1 MNDMFGGNQQAD
13 ERFPSKIWK
22 KNIYRT
28 LMMLGLFVAAS
39 SIGFFF
45 RHFGFPDTNIVI
57 VYLLA
62 VLVTS
67 WLARSFIFGFVASLL
82 ATFAFN
88 YLFAEPL
95 LAFSVNDPN
104 YIVTLIIMTVIA
116 LITSTL
122 TSHAQRNAKEALEK
136 EAETKAIY
144 NLTNHLT
151 DAEDIHAIAAL
162 AASAISEC
170 FLCNAACLCFDEN
183 NVLEN
188 TFIQQMLG
196 EKQTRREVEDIEGMK
211 HRIDGMR
218 TGFDVGNEFY
228 DWPIYGRES
237 TLGVIRIPCEKAQ
250 SMDEKQQKLLRS
262 IIESTALA
270 MDRFRSAD
278 QKTRSREE
286 ITMERYRSNLLRA
299 ISHDLRTP
307 LSGMIGTSEML
318 RDMTTADD
326 PRYILVQSLHEDA
339 DWLYSMVENILNLT
353 RLQDG
358 RLTIKK
364 EREALEEVIG
374 GAVSRINTR
383 APDYEILVE
392 VPNELILV
400 PMDAKLIEQ
409 VIINLLDNAIRHSKP
424 ENEINIFAEQCEGEN
439 IVKIS
444 IRDRGVGIHE
454 KDLPHLFEVFYTS
467 GNGHSD
473 ARKGIGLGLAICETI
488 VNAHG
493 GTISAS
499 NQEEGPGATFAFTL
513 PMEEDG
519 NEAL

>member
-1 MNDMFGGNQQAD
+1 MNGMFGGNQQAD

-28 LMMLGLFVAAS
+28 LMMLGFFVAAS
-39 SIGFFF
+39 AIGFFF

-183 NVLEN
+183 NVPEKWPFRIISAQGN
-188 TFIQQMLG
+188 TP
-196 EKQTRREVEDIEGMK
+196 
-211 HRIDGMR
+211 IDQAAM
-218 TGFDVGNEFY
+218 D
-228 DWPIYGRES
+228 
-237 TLGVIRIPCEKAQ
+237 TLGFIACYMGVLVVGT
-250 SMDEKQQKLLRS
+250 LLLTL
-262 IIESTALA
+262 TAGC
-270 MDRFRSAD
+270 S
-278 QKTRSREE
+278 
-286 ITMERYRSNLLRA
+286 LRC
-299 ISHDLRTP
+299 
-307 LSGMIGTSEML
+307 
-318 RDMTTADD
+318 
-326 PRYILVQSLHEDA
+326 LV
-339 DWLYSMVENILNLT
+339 
-353 RLQDG
+353 
-358 RLTIKK
+358 
-364 EREALEEVIG
+364 
-374 GAVSRINTR
+374 
-383 APDYEILVE
+383 
-392 VPNELILV
+392 
-400 PMDAKLIEQ
+400 
-409 VIINLLDNAIRHSKP
+409 
-424 ENEINIFAEQCEGEN
+424 
-439 IVKIS
+439 
-444 IRDRGVGIHE
+444 
-454 KDLPHLFEVFYTS
+454 
-467 GNGHSD
+467 
-473 ARKGIGLGLAICETI
+473 
-488 VNAHG
+488 
-493 GTISAS
+493 
-499 NQEEGPGATFAFTL
+499 
-513 PMEEDG
+513 
-519 NEAL
+519 